1 MEKRFSIIVPVY
13 NVEKYLSTCVES
25 ILSQTFNNWELILI
39 NDGSTDYSGIIC
51 DEYKKKDTR
60 IKVFHTENK
69 GVSAARNIGLKNA
82 IGEWFT
88 FIDSDDYVDT
98 NWLELININIKQNEA
113 NLYTW
118 GNYYEKNNIE
128 YLSRYI
134 PEDRKYTSST
144 NFILTGTYRHNAWLY
159 LFSNEWIKK
168 YNCEFPNGIKRSED
182 QCFLLQYLSHN
193 PTIHSIC
200 QPFYHYV
207 KHSESI
213 TCSTYTVDDVC
224 DNLRVAVIFAEYAKN
239 YENIDKNFIFYSTTQ
254 LFNDF
259 LNYTKDINKSF
270 DPYTQTI
277 YRKYYDRIIQIFPEF
292 TKDAPLKYAYNSIK
306 SAYYRGI
313 IRNTLQN
320 SSIGC
325 IVLNLWHKLHS

>member
-1 MEKRFSIIVPVY
+1 MQFSIIIPIH
-13 NVEKYLSTCVES
+13 NTKEFLCKCLDS
-25 ILSQTFNNWELILI
+25 IVSQTFDDFEIILI
-39 NDGSTDYSGIIC
+39 DDGSSDGSEKIC
-51 DEYKKKDTR
+51 DKYADIHNNITVYH
-60 IKVFHTENK
+60 IPDS
-69 GVSAARNIGLKNA
+69 GVSKARNIGIKHA
-82 IGEWFT
+82 QGEWIA
-88 FIDSDDYVDT
+88 FIDSDDYVEK
-98 NWLELININIKQNEA
+98 NWLEVVSMTIKKYKAE
-113 NLYTW
+113 LYIW
-118 GNYYEKNNIE
+118 GNYLENNNYQKEFTPQHINT
-128 YLSRYI
+128 
-134 PEDRKYTSST
+134 TSST
-144 NFILTGTYRHNAWLY
+144 DFILSGIYRHNAWLY
-159 LFSNEWIKK
+159 LFSNERIKK
-168 YNCEFPNGIKRSED
+168 YNCEFPEGIKRSED

-259 LNYTKDINKSF
+259 LNYTKDINKLF

-277 YRKYYDRIIQIFPEF
+277 YRKYYDKIIQIFPEF

-325 IVLNLWHKLHS
+325 IILNLWHKFHC

>member
-1 MEKRFSIIVPVY
+1 MLLTIIVPVY
-13 NVEKYLSTCVES
+13 NTEGYLAECINS
-25 ILSQTFNNWELILI
+25 ILEQTYNDWELILVD
-39 NDGSTDYSGIIC
+39 DGSTDDSGVIC
-51 DEYKKKDTR
+51 DDFAQRDSR
-60 IKVFHTENK
+60 IKVLHTEN
-69 GVSAARNIGLKNA
+69 GGASHARNAGIEHATGKWIA
-82 IGEWFT
+82 FV
-88 FIDSDDYVDT
+88 DSDDYVEN
-98 NWLELININIKQNEA
+98 NWLQNLSMTIQENKAEL
-113 NLYTW
+113 YMW
-118 GNYYEKNNIE
+118 GNYIEQKNNIFQKE
-128 YLSRYI
+128 VI
-134 PEDRKYTSST
+134 PQHLNTTSST

-168 YNCEFPNGIKRSED
+168 YNCEFPEGIKRSED

-207 KHSESI
+207 RHTDSV
-213 TCSTYTVDDVC
+213 TCSPYTIDDVG
-224 DNLRVAVIFAEYAKN
+224 DNLRVATIFAEYAKN

-254 LFNDF
+254 LFHDF
-259 LNYTKDINKSF
+259 LNYTKDINKLF

-277 YRKYYDRIIQIFPEF
+277 YRKYYDKIIQIFPEF
-292 TKDAPLKYAYNSIK
+292 TKDASLKYAYNSIK

>member
-1 MEKRFSIIVPVY
+1 MQFSIIIPIH
-13 NVEKYLSTCVES
+13 NTKEFLCKCLDS
-25 ILSQTFNNWELILI
+25 IVSQTFDDFEIILI
-39 NDGSTDYSGIIC
+39 DDGSSDGSEKIC
-51 DEYKKKDTR
+51 DKYADIHNNITVYH
-60 IKVFHTENK
+60 IPDS
-69 GVSAARNIGLKNA
+69 GVSKARNIGIKHA
-82 IGEWFT
+82 QGEWIA
-88 FIDSDDYVDT
+88 FIDSDDYVEK
-98 NWLELININIKQNEA
+98 NWLEVVSMTIKKYKAE
-113 NLYTW
+113 LYIW
-118 GNYYEKNNIE
+118 GNYLENNNYQKEFTPQHINT
-128 YLSRYI
+128 
-134 PEDRKYTSST
+134 TSST
-144 NFILTGTYRHNAWLY
+144 DFILSGIYRHNAWLY
-159 LFSNEWIKK
+159 LFSNERIKK
-168 YNCEFPNGIKRSED
+168 YNCEFPEGIKRSED

-259 LNYTKDINKSF
+259 LNYTKDINKLF

-277 YRKYYDRIIQIFPEF
+277 YRKYYDKIIQIFPEF

>member
-1 MEKRFSIIVPVY
+1 MQFSIIIPIH
-13 NVEKYLSTCVES
+13 NTKEFLCKCLDS
-25 ILSQTFNNWELILI
+25 IVSQTFDDFEIILI
-39 NDGSTDYSGIIC
+39 DDGSSDGSEKLC
-51 DEYKKKDTR
+51 DKYADIHNNITVYH
-60 IKVFHTENK
+60 IPDS
-69 GVSAARNIGLKNA
+69 GVSKARNIGIKHA
-82 IGEWFT
+82 QGEWIA
-88 FIDSDDYVDT
+88 FIDSDDYVEK
-98 NWLELININIKQNEA
+98 NWLEVVSMTIKKYKAE
-113 NLYTW
+113 LYIW
-118 GNYYEKNNIE
+118 GNYLENNNYQKEFTPQHINT
-128 YLSRYI
+128 
-134 PEDRKYTSST
+134 TSST
-144 NFILTGTYRHNAWLY
+144 DFILSGIYRHNAWLY
-159 LFSNEWIKK
+159 LFSNERIKN

-213 TCSTYTVDDVC
+213 TCSTYTVDDVS

-259 LNYTKDINKSF
+259 LNYAKDINKLF

-277 YRKYYDRIIQIFPEF
+277 YRKYYDKIIQIFPEF

-325 IVLNLWHKLHS
+325 IMLNLWHKFHC

>member
-1 MEKRFSIIVPVY
+1 MLFSIIIPIHNTKEFLY
-13 NVEKYLSTCVES
+13 KCIDS
-25 ILSQTFNNWELILI
+25 IVSQSFQDFEILLID
-39 NDGSTDYSGIIC
+39 DGSSDGSETMCNLYADAHNNITVYHIPDS
-51 DEYKKKDTR
+51 
-60 IKVFHTENK
+60 
-69 GVSAARNIGLKNA
+69 GVSIARNIGIKHA
-82 IGEWFT
+82 KGEWIAFV
-88 FIDSDDYVDT
+88 DSDDYVEK
-98 NWLELININIKQNEA
+98 NWLQNLSMTIQENKAEL
-113 NLYTW
+113 YMW
-118 GNYYEKNNIE
+118 GNYIEQKNNIFQKE
-128 YLSRYI
+128 VI
-134 PEDRKYTSST
+134 PQHLNTTSST

-159 LFSNEWIKK
+159 LFSSKWVRKF
-168 YNCEFPNGIKRSED
+168 NCEFPNGIKRSED

-213 TCSTYTVDDVC
+213 TCSTYTVDDVS

-239 YENIDKNFIFYSTTQ
+239 YENIDKDFIFYSTTQ

-259 LNYTKDINKSF
+259 LNYTKEINQLF

-277 YRKYYDRIIQIFPEF
+277 YRKYYDKIIQIFPEF

>member
-1 MEKRFSIIVPVY
+1 MLFSIIIPIHNTKEFLY
-13 NVEKYLSTCVES
+13 KCIDS
-25 ILSQTFNNWELILI
+25 IVSQSFQDFEILLID
-39 NDGSTDYSGIIC
+39 DGSSDGSETIC
-51 DEYKKKDTR
+51 NLYADAHNNITVYHIPDS
-60 IKVFHTENK
+60 
-69 GVSAARNIGLKNA
+69 GVSIARNIGIKHA
-82 IGEWFT
+82 KGEWIAFV
-88 FIDSDDYVDT
+88 DSDDYVEK
-98 NWLELININIKQNEA
+98 NWLQNLSMTIQENKAEL
-113 NLYTW
+113 YMW
-118 GNYYEKNNIE
+118 GNYIEQKNNIFQKE
-128 YLSRYI
+128 VI
-134 PEDRKYTSST
+134 PQHLNTTSST

-159 LFSNEWIKK
+159 LFSSKWIKK

-213 TCSTYTVDDVC
+213 TCSTYTVDDVS

-239 YENIDKNFIFYSTTQ
+239 YENIDKDFIFYSTTQ

-259 LNYTKDINKSF
+259 LNYTKDINKLF

-277 YRKYYDRIIQIFPEF
+277 YRKYYDKIIQIFPEF

>member
-82 IGEWFT
+82 IGEWIA
-88 FIDSDDYVDT
+88 FIDSDDYMEK
-98 NWLELININIKQNEA
+98 NWLEVVSMTIKKYKAE
-113 NLYTW
+113 LYIW
-118 GNYYEKNNIE
+118 GNYLENNNYQKEFTPQHINT
-128 YLSRYI
+128 
-134 PEDRKYTSST
+134 TSST
-144 NFILTGTYRHNAWLY
+144 DFILSGIYRHNAWLY
-159 LFSNEWIKK
+159 LFSSEWIKK

-213 TCSTYTVDDVC
+213 TCSTYTVDDVS